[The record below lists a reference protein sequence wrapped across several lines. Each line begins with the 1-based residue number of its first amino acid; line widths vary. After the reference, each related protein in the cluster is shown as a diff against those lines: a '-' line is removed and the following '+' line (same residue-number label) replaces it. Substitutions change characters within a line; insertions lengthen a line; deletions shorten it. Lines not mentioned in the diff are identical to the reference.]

1 MKKVF
6 YPKIPYSYIQSIR
19 LVHALMESEFD
30 IRVPKEHAFKF
41 KILKDKFSVQ
51 YGIAK
56 KETLAIEEFKISHI
70 KPLTS
75 VGSIQRP
82 LIFPHSI
89 INYCRSIWKKNRDLS
104 VSFSGL
110 LTKKRKKVIEEW
122 YILNSQFNKNKLN
135 MLCLNL
141 YRLNNK
147 IKKFAGI
154 PPKKY
159 TIQIGNLHLLFS
171 ERGRYFPIKSWDEEY
186 FQLLSRSKFVL
197 CPSGDYIWTYRFFES
212 ILCGAIPIVEEKCE
226 VYEGFAFKMMNE
238 FIGNNMIWDPEIA
251 EYNYKLC
258 AKRIS
263 IPIDLINKELNNFL
277 PKQ

>member
-30 IRVPKEHAFKF
+30 IRVPKEHASKF